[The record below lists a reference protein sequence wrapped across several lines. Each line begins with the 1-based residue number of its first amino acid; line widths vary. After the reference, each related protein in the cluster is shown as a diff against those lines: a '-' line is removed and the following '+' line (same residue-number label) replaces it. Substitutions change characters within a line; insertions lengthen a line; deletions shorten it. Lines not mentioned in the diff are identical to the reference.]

1 MSVLFSMAVKDLR
14 LLLRDKLGMFFI
26 LVFPLLMGLLF
37 GMIGGS
43 IGEGGGENALG
54 IAVFDDDGSE
64 LSKLFVNKLDAVD
77 AVDVR
82 RLERGQAQ
90 RQVRQG
96 RLLGTLD
103 IPKEF
108 GRTAG
113 LFWMEG
119 PSLVLGVDPSR
130 KAEAAILQGSIMQA
144 MGELAAHRFT
154 DIDGMRSS
162 LAGLTV
168 DLMNDDSLSPAQRTF
183 LRGLFGTIDT
193 FLGNLKAQTD
203 SAPDGADAA
212 APSMQLA
219 NVETVDI
226 TARVAADPNDPQNL
240 IRRIKSK
247 WDLSFP
253 AAILWGVM
261 GCVAG
266 FAVSIARERTAGTFY
281 RLQIAPVSRMQVLL
295 GKGLACFLA
304 VLGVVTLLMVI
315 GLALGIQLASPA
327 LLVFAAVS
335 LAFGFVGLM
344 MLMAVLGRSEQAV
357 AGAGWA
363 IIVTMCMFGGGMIPL
378 LFMPKWIVPISN
390 FSPVKWGILAL
401 EGAIWRDFTLSE
413 MLLPCGIL
421 LAVGTGGFA
430 LGTAILSRESA

>member
-1 MSVLFSMAVKDLR
+1 MKVLLPMAWKDLR
-14 LLLRDKLGMFFI
+14 LLARDRLGMFFI

-43 IGEGGGENALG
+43 MGEGGGNSMG

-64 LSKLFVNKLDAVD
+64 LSKLFIEKLDGVD

-82 RLERGQAQ
+82 RLPRDEAE

-96 RLLGTLD
+96 RLLGTLH
-103 IPKEF
+103 IPKDF

-119 PSLVLGVDPSR
+119 PSLSLGVDPSR
-130 KAEAAILQGSIMQA
+130 KAEAAILQGSLMQA

-154 DIDGMRSS
+154 DIEGMRGS
-162 LAGLTV
+162 LKELTG
-168 DLMNDDSLSPAQRTF
+168 DIENDKALSPAQRVF
-183 LRGLFGTIDT
+183 LRGLFGTIDN
-193 FLGNLKAQTD
+193 FLGSLKTFTD
-203 SAPDGADAA
+203 SAPAEADAA

-219 NVETVDI
+219 RVETVDI
-226 TARVAADPNDPQNL
+226 TAAVAPDPDDPRNL
-240 IRRIKSK
+240 VRRLRSK

-253 AAILWGVM
+253 SAILWGVM

-266 FAVSIARERTAGTFY
+266 FAVSIARERSGGTFY

-304 VLGVVTLLMVI
+304 VLGVVAVLMVI
-315 GLALGIQLASPA
+315 GLALGIQLARPD
-327 LLVFAAVS
+327 LLVVAALC

-357 AGAGWA
+357 GGAGWA
-363 IIVTMCMFGGGMIPL
+363 IIVMMCMFGGGMIPL
-378 LFMPKWIVPISN
+378 VFMPKWMMPLSSL
-390 FSPVKWGILAL
+390 SPVKWGILAL
-401 EGAIWRDFTLSE
+401 EGAIWRGFTFSE

-421 LAVGTGGFA
+421 LAVGVGGFA